1 MRKRSSGMFGKAGNI
16 RLLAIIGISLVALAL
31 LLILAASLN
40 IHLELTV
47 NGGTEPITLVY
58 GKDTYQEA
66 GAKAS
71 ADGKDVEVTISGS
84 VDMKKLGTYQIS
96 YEAKY
101 LWLRKSA
108 VREVKVVDATAPVI
122 TLKKTP
128 GHLTLPGEEYQ
139 EEGFTAIDD
148 YDGDITA
155 NVKTRV
161 ENDIVYYTVSDSS
174 GNETTVQRVI
184 ERTDITKPIITLKGD
199 ESITIKAG
207 TAYAEPGYQATDNVD
222 GDITDKVTITGSVNI
237 YRADTYK
244 LTYTVTDSYGNTG
257 TAERT
262 VIVEP
267 IKQPATVYPDS
278 KVVYLTFDDGPRG
291 QTMRL
296 LEILKKYNVKATFFV
311 VDTGN
316 YKTMKAI
323 TDAGH
328 AIGMHSVT
336 HDYNKIYA
344 SEEAFFND
352 LYKMQSIIKNAT
364 GVTTTL
370 MRFPGGSSNA
380 VSRFNPGIMTRLT
393 KAVTDQGFQYFDW
406 NASSGDAGGVS
417 GTRAEKTA
425 QVVQN
430 VMNDVTKNFKSRN
443 YAIVLQHDTY
453 DYSVDAVEE
462 IIVRCLNEGY
472 SFQILTPSSPTAHHQ
487 VNN

>member
-1 MRKRSSGMFGKAGNI
+1 
-16 RLLAIIGISLVALAL
+16 
-31 LLILAASLN
+31 
-40 IHLELTV
+40 
-47 NGGTEPITLVY
+47 
-58 GKDTYQEA
+58 
-66 GAKAS
+66 
-71 ADGKDVEVTISGS
+71 
-84 VDMKKLGTYQIS
+84 
-96 YEAKY
+96 
-101 LWLRKSA
+101 
-108 VREVKVVDATAPVI
+108 
-122 TLKKTP
+122 
-128 GHLTLPGEEYQ
+128 
-139 EEGFTAIDD
+139 
-148 YDGDITA
+148 
-155 NVKTRV
+155 V

-184 ERTDITKPIITLKGD
+184 ERTDVTKPIITLKGD

-237 YRADTYK
+237 YHADTYK

-430 VMNDVTKNFKSRN
+430 VMDDVTKNFKSRN